1 MVKKTIESPVRANA
15 HSPACGQLQEQGE
28 DRRMRQKWR
37 KAINRETNCKSKARK
52 ETEWSPRNY
61 PPSPFQD
68 GCGYETVVSGT
79 HMFLFTLHMIK
90 FFIMHIRII

>member
-61 PPSPFQD
+61 PPSPFPD
-68 GCGYETVVSGT
+68 GCGYETVASGT
-79 HMFLFTLHMIK
+79 HVFVYPAHDQVFYYAY
-90 FFIMHIRII
+90 